1 MIDISYPFVCIQAP
15 TVYAR
20 EDVPKGSPEWR
31 RIQQKL
37 SSSLPGAELT
47 GLERVKNPHTWR
59 RFQNCVTE
67 HEEGDWHMDFTR
79 AGSAVK
85 ELWHASGATDKL
97 CESKI
102 GLWLCLAAA
111 VCCYYYASDTSFCPV
126 QVRYSPR
133 LQTYN
138 LAKDE
143 RRYWGWR
150 ACLRLRSI
158 FRSTRLVQPLVEHTC
173 LATEKRG

>member
-1 MIDISYPFVCIQAP
+1 M
-15 TVYAR
+15 YAR
-20 EDVPKGSPEWR
+20 EDVRKGSPEWR
-31 RIQQKL
+31 RVQQKF
-37 SSSLPGAELT
+37 SSSLPDAELT
-47 GLERVKNPHTWR
+47 GLERVKNPHTWQ
-59 RFQNCVTE
+59 RFYQNCMN
-67 HEEGDWHMDFTR
+67 HLEEGNCHMDFTR
-79 AGSAVK
+79 TDSAVK
-85 ELWHASGATDKL
+85 ELWHASGATDSL
-97 CESKI
+97 CKSKI

-158 FRSTRLVQPLVEHTC
+158 FRSTRLVQPLVEHTR

>member
-1 MIDISYPFVCIQAP
+1 MIDIFYPFVCIQAP

-85 ELWHASGATDKL
+85 ELWHASGAADIL
-97 CESKI
+97 CKSKI
-102 GLWLCLAAA
+102 
-111 VCCYYYASDTSFCPV
+111 VV
-126 QVRYSPR
+126 
-133 LQTYN
+133 
-138 LAKDE
+138 
-143 RRYWGWR
+143 
-150 ACLRLRSI
+150 
-158 FRSTRLVQPLVEHTC
+158 H
-173 LATEKRG
+173 